1 MDKTLI
7 LAFTIVNAIA
17 VLALISS
24 GLAVI
29 FGMMR
34 VINFAHGEFLMLGGY
49 ATILA
54 SRLGLNI
61 WLAIFLAAPLTVG
74 LIGYVVERLIIRRM
88 YGNLVGTMLATWG
101 LSLFLTGG
109 VTAIFGNTINGVSA
123 PLGHIPIG
131 QGGYTLGVYQIAI
144 VAISFALVG
153 LGFLALTRTRFGL
166 IARAAMLNPELVS
179 VLGFNRQRIYAVTF
193 ALGAALSGFAGA
205 LLAPISGVTPH
216 MGAAYIA
223 KAFVSVICGG
233 GSPVMGLISA
243 ATVLGP
249 VEALVSYLATP
260 IVGQAALLLV
270 AIVLLRIYPKGISG
284 LWTREH

>member
-1 MDKTLI
+1 MDTILI
-7 LAFTIVNAIA
+7 WVFTVVNAIA
-17 VLALISS
+17 ILALISS

-54 SRLGLNI
+54 CRLGLNI
-61 WLAIFLAAPLTVG
+61 WVAIFVVAPLTVG
-74 LIGYVVERLIIRRM
+74 LIGCLVERLIIRRM

-101 LSLFLTGG
+101 LSLFLIGG
-109 VTAIFGNTINGVSA
+109 ITAIFGNTINGVSA
-123 PLGHIPIG
+123 PLGTIRVG
-131 QGGYTLGVYQIAI
+131 SSGYTLGAYQVAI
-144 VAISFALVG
+144 VAIAFALVAG
-153 LGFLALTRTRFGL
+153 GYVVLMRTRVGL
-166 IARAAMLNPELVS
+166 VARATMLNPELAS
-179 VLGFNRQRIYAVTF
+179 VLGFNQSRIYAVTF
-193 ALGAALSGFAGA
+193 TLGAALSGFAGA

-216 MGAAYIA
+216 MGAAYVA
-223 KAFVSVICGG
+223 KAFVTVICGG
-233 GSPVMGLISA
+233 GSVVAGLMSA

-249 VEALVSYLATP
+249 VEALVSVVATP

-284 LWTREH
+284 LWTGER